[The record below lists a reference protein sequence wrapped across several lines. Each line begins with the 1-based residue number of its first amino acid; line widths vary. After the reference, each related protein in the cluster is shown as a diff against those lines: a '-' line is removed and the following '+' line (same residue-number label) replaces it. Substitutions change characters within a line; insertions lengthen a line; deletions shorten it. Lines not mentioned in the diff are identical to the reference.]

1 MERNQG
7 DRYQSAAAMK
17 TDLDNPGAVKLTG
30 RCERLQAPTP
40 WKQSWKKV
48 RWVVL
53 GVSLSLAIFLFVLWL
68 IIHRGPAH

>member
-1 MERNQG
+1 
-7 DRYQSAAAMK
+7 MK

-30 RCERLQAPTP
+30 RCDGFRRQPHGSKLEEGPL
-40 WKQSWKKV
+40 
-48 RWVVL
+48 VVL